1 MSLRKRLQRFVMAL
15 ALAAALVGG
24 ACNTTEGFGED
35 MESAGENIQ
44 DAADD

>member
-1 MSLRKRLQRFVMAL
+1 MWFRKRLQRFVMAV

-35 MESAGENIQ
+35 VESAGEGIQ